1 MSFLIPDWG
10 DGDAFS
16 YHNELDLP
24 GSSALTTEPFKSK
37 STKLKKK
44 QKNKIKCN
52 QIPLQIPKKIQTNE
66 TSNSLNPC
74 DVDLNDSQN
83 DSLLFPRN
91 SSKKRADKKK
101 KNKMKQ
107 GLEFK
112 VGEEGNKIFGNSENT
127 VENESTET
135 MTTNGNTNP
144 NIYNN
149 EHLIKRVAEK
159 KKKRNRNKYKEIN
172 ANQKKEQKFE
182 ESNLSSTS
190 NEYATGICAVNGDL
204 STNATA
210 ISEYF
215 VTDDKESHKAK
226 EKVRSKHQAS
236 NMNKTS
242 KIRSKNIMRHS
253 NVTEIEIDNQMIPNE
268 CNENTLK
275 IENIKLQKS
284 KKNKRIKES
293 KNYVESTKK
302 KIEEKKLSSE
312 IENSIKDNDCN
323 ELGSKQKKKKKKNK
337 AKETVKELKFES
349 NDEDCDPNFQSD
361 FETLLKKLD
370 FDNVNV
376 SQPIKR
382 KRMYLNDSSIIS
394 RENENINDCNKNSEL
409 SEEDNIRSS
418 ESEDDNAFEYDRD
431 NLETK
436 KQNKDMKLYDHKHNE
451 NAVYE
456 KKKKTIKE
464 QKIIKDKKQVKT
476 DSCETSSPKI
486 HNKGKKF
493 DKGKLAQMLEEAKV
507 TKETK
512 PLELSPAEALKQKMT
527 DQLTAARFRMVNEAL
542 YTSSSAEA
550 VRMFK
555 NDHESFKT
563 YHAGYQAQVR
573 HWPVSPQDIIVKWLC
588 KKPKEW
594 VVADFGCGEAALA
607 LRVPQQKVHSL
618 DLVAVNSRVTAC
630 DMAHSPLQSAAV
642 DVVVFC
648 LSLMCTNIKDFILEA
663 NRVLKEGGVMKIAE
677 VESRFGDVQEFVNVL
692 KKFGFHCVHKDTNGK
707 YFFLF
712 EFKKNRKLKKT
723 TVLPDII
730 LKPCIYKKR

>member
-486 HNKGKKF
+486 YNKGKKF

-527 DQLTAARFRMVNEAL
+527 DQLTAARFR
-542 YTSSSAEA
+542 
-550 VRMFK
+550 
-555 NDHESFKT
+555 
-563 YHAGYQAQVR
+563 
-573 HWPVSPQDIIVKWLC
+573 
-588 KKPKEW
+588 PKEW